1 MVLDRAMTGAAFLA
15 YVRQLL
21 APTLRKGDIVVM
33 DNLPAHKITG
43 VRQEIE
49 AAGARLLGE
58 HKGST
63 GEPDPTDR
71 TALALVAGAA
81 FVSEAL
87 AAGALPRQ

>member
-1 MVLDRAMTGAAFLA
+1 
-15 YVRQLL
+15 
-21 APTLRKGDIVVM
+21 M

-58 HKGST
+58 QKGST

-71 TALALVAGAA
+71 TALALVAGTA
-81 FVSEAL
+81 FVSEFGSRRSS
-87 AAGALPRQ
+87 GAVMPRPH